1 MKNVIIPTPTNDDNI
16 NLSDLTTRNLII
28 AYNGDVALGFCIFN
42 DSDWYLQ
49 TSADTYDI
57 ERSYETLNE
66 LVLDLQKQYK
76 NFNLKVA

>member
-28 AYNGDVALGFCIFN
+28 AYNGDEALGFCLY
-42 DSDWYLQ
+42 SDGDWFLQ
-49 TSADTYDI
+49 TTADSYDAM
-57 ERSYETLNE
+57 ESYETLNE
-66 LVLDLQKQYK
+66 LVLNLQKHYK

>member
-28 AYNGDVALGFCIFN
+28 AYNGNIALGFCLYN
-42 DSDWYLQ
+42 DGDWFLQ
-49 TSADTYDI
+49 TSADTYDAT
-57 ERSYETLNE
+57 EAYETLNE
-66 LVLDLQKQYK
+66 LVLNLQKQYK